1 MHGIGVLLF
10 VSPVKVVAYTV
21 VVIEGGICMK
31 RICCTAG
38 LCFLSAGL
46 GILLA
51 IFLPHSILICL
62 EALLIVF
69 AGLLILFAK

>member
-1 MHGIGVLLF
+1 MR
-10 VSPVKVVAYTV
+10 
-21 VVIEGGICMK
+21 

-51 IFLPHSILICL
+51 IFLPHTILICL
-62 EALLIVF
+62 EAVLIVL
-69 AGLLILFAK
+69 AGFLILFAK